1 MVTVSFPAW
10 NAGIGINYYFL
21 PWMGIGTG
29 AEFASYASKTVFDK
43 PWTQTTY
50 DKYGTQPWCLYTM
63 TSTPYNMSESQ
74 NIYMVEIPLALKF
87 RARPGRLGFIGTA
100 GVKLGIPIQARYNMP
115 TGGYFENKVYYEYF
129 DLLMEDV
136 PTVIEDVNI
145 PGSAG
150 TLGIG
155 SKASGPSLR
164 MLNYAAHLELG
175 MLIQVHK
182 RVDLAISAFG
192 TYYFNDVMSMAPSNS
207 DSTTAP
213 WPASTRCRTPLR
225 TTVCSAPTRWSRST
239 PGLPES
245 SSPCMSMPARR
256 KQNGSTTRR

>member
-1 MVTVSFPAW
+1 MRKTILFAFVLLATASLSAKQYPDSVRQASAEEPNIAYGWNFEFAGGIGLGSYTYKQIGSSFASPHITNKVNFPTG
-10 NAGIGINYYFL
+10 NASIGINYYFV

-100 GVKLGIPIQARYNMP
+100 GVKLGIPVAARYNMP

-136 PTVIEDVNI
+136 PTVIEDVNV
-145 PGSAG
+145 PGRAG

-155 SKASGPSLR
+155 SNQADHSTK
-164 MLNYAAHLELG
+164 HFVDDF
-175 MLIQVHK
+175 IQPMHMETEPECGN
-182 RVDLAISAFG
+182 IFG
-192 TYYFNDVMSMAPSNS
+192 D
-207 DSTTAP
+207 
-213 WPASTRCRTPLR
+213 
-225 TTVCSAPTRWSRST
+225 
-239 PGLPES
+239 
-245 SSPCMSMPARR
+245 
-256 KQNGSTTRR
+256 